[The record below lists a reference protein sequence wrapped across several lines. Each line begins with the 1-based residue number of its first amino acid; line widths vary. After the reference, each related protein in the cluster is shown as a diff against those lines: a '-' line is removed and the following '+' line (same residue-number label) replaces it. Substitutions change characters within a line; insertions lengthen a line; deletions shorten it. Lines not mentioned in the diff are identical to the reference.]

1 MLNSAAIMRSTD
13 RFSCDIFV
21 NSIGYEDRARFSIE
35 SGIVSASTYLSIA
48 FEDQGLFGYA
58 RNRDCMGAV
67 NSIIIQSDNSSYS
80 LDDIGRR
87 IDFLVAEA
95 GHNISIAVDIS
106 SMNRSMM
113 SCVFRSIIRNR
124 GSIRSAHIIYT
135 PAKFRA
141 PSRDYPQIGQIGPVA
156 PELSGY
162 MSEPSFPVG
171 LLIGL
176 GYEFG
181 IAAGIMNRL
190 EPKLAIAF
198 RAIGND
204 PRYEEAVRAANFDFA
219 FGLNR
224 CEVTDYSLLR
234 PDLAASHVENILS
247 AMTRQYRCVLVPLG
261 PKLLSA
267 IFILAGYR
275 FLGHV
280 AVWRVSEVR
289 SLSHNAIADDRLV
302 SCEIDLIKSFTSQV
316 QMDLAELYS
325 TASAEGTSFAD

>member
-1 MLNSAAIMRSTD
+1 MLINSAIITAPGSFT
-13 RFSCDIFV
+13 CDLLV
-21 NSIGYEDRARFSIE
+21 NAIGYEDRARFSVE
-35 SGIVSASTYLSIA
+35 STIVSAQRCLSIA
-48 FEDQGLFGYA
+48 FENRGLFGYS
-58 RNRDCMGAV
+58 RNMEAMERIGS
-67 NSIIIQSDNSSYS
+67 SIFDWDGSQ
-80 LDDIGRR
+80 LERGDIGES
-87 IDFLVAEA
+87 IDALIAEL
-95 GHNISIAVDIS
+95 GPSIRIAVDIS

-113 SCVFRSIIRNR
+113 SAVFRSLIRNHEA
-124 GSIRSAHIIYT
+124 IHSAHVLYA
-135 PAKFRA
+135 PATFRA
-141 PSRDYPQIGQIGPVA
+141 PDHDYPQIGQIGPVA

-204 PRYEEAVRAANFDFA
+204 PRYEEAVRTANFDFA
-219 FGLNR
+219 FGLAR
-224 CEVTDYSLLR
+224 CDVTDYSLLR
-234 PDLAASHVENILS
+234 PDLAAGHVENILS
-247 AMTRQYRCVLVPLG
+247 AMTRQYRCVLVPMG

-280 AVWRVSEVR
+280 AVWRVSEIGN
-289 SLSHNAIADDRLV
+289 SPHNASADGRLV
-302 SCEIDLIKSFTSQV
+302 KCEIDLARTFTPQIRK
-316 QMDLAELYS
+316 DLSELYS
-325 TASAEGTSFAD
+325 VTKAGDLALAN